1 MASYLNLGTQ
11 GATGTATGP
20 HFHFGLKKDG
30 KQIPLNIAR
39 KDVGQ
44 YLEVLTPGS
53 KNWSPLYGSE
63 QQGFK
68 LNPAGTV
75 TSEMGARTAPTAGA
89 STDHQ
94 GMDIAFAPGTQL
106 RYRGT
111 GSVATNMNAGGA
123 GNVSSLR
130 TGPYQLDTF
139 HLDKVPE
146 AASTRGTDLPAAETT
161 VASGQDTR
169 TEDLLKAFL
178 YGRQSQ
184 EKPEK
189 TLEQQLKEQVVG
201 GLLSQA
207 LNPSSFLSSYATNDP
222 FLSGRSAASGDYF
235 QGIFG

>member
-1 MASYLNLGTQ
+1 MSGYLNLGTQ
-11 GATGTATGP
+11 GATGVSTGP

-53 KNWSPLYGSE
+53 KNWSPLYSSE

-75 TSEMGARTAPTAGA
+75 TSEMGPRKAPTAGA
-89 STDHQ
+89 STYHQ

-106 RYRGT
+106 RFRGT
-111 GSVATNMNAGGA
+111 GSVATNMNAGAA

-146 AASTRGTDLPAAETT
+146 AATTRSTDAPAATQT
-161 VASGQDTR
+161 ASSDRDGR
-169 TEDLLKAFL
+169 TEELLKAFL

-184 EKPEK
+184 AKPEK
-189 TLEQQLKEQVVG
+189 SMDQQLKEQVMG
-201 GLLSQA
+201 SLISQA
-207 LNPSSFLSSYATNDP
+207 LNPASFLSSYSTNDP
-222 FLSGRSAASGDYF
+222 FLSGRSAATGDYF
-235 QGIFG
+235 KGIFG

>member
-39 KDVGQ
+39 KDIGQ

-75 TSEMGARTAPTAGA
+75 TSEMGPRKAPTAGA

-146 AASTRGTDLPAAETT
+146 AMTTRGTDLPAATQT
-161 VASGQDTR
+161 ASSNQDTR

-178 YGRQSQ
+178 YGRQAQ

-207 LNPSSFLSSYATNDP
+207 LNPSNFLSSYATSDP

>member
-1 MASYLNLGTQ
+1 MSGYLNLGTQ
-11 GATGTATGP
+11 GATGVSTGP

-53 KNWSPLYGSE
+53 KNWSPLYSSE

-75 TSEMGARTAPTAGA
+75 TSEKGPRKAPTAGA
-89 STDHQ
+89 STYHQ

-106 RYRGT
+106 RFRGT
-111 GSVATNMNAGGA
+111 GSVATNMNAGAA

-146 AASTRGTDLPAAETT
+146 AVTTRPTDAPAATQT
-161 VASGQDTR
+161 ASSDRDGR
-169 TEDLLKAFL
+169 TEELLKAFL

-184 EKPEK
+184 AKPEK
-189 TLEQQLKEQVVG
+189 SMDQQLKEQVMG
-201 GLLSQA
+201 SLLSQA
-207 LNPSSFLSSYATNDP
+207 LNPASFLSSYSTNDP
-222 FLSGRSAASGDYF
+222 FLSGRSAATGDYF
-235 QGIFG
+235 NGIFG

>member
-1 MASYLNLGTQ
+1 MASYLNLGTE
-11 GATGTATGP
+11 GATGRTTGP
-20 HFHFGLKKDG
+20 HFHFELTKDR
-30 KQIPLNIAR
+30 KRIPLNIAR
-39 KDVGQ
+39 KDIGQ

-53 KNWSPLYGSE
+53 KSWSPVYGSE

-75 TSEMGARTAPTAGA
+75 TSEMGARKAPTAGA

-106 RYRGT
+106 RFRGT
-111 GSVATNMNAGGA
+111 GSVTTNMNAGAA

-139 HLDKVPE
+139 HLAKVPD
-146 AASTRGTDLPAAETT
+146 AATTRATDSPVAAQT
-161 VASGQDTR
+161 ASSGQDTR

-178 YGRQSQ
+178 YGRQAQ

-189 TLEQQLKEQVVG
+189 TMEQQLKEQVVG
-201 GLLSQA
+201 GLISQA

-235 QGIFG
+235 NGIFG

>member
-1 MASYLNLGTQ
+1 MSGYLNLGTQ
-11 GATGTATGP
+11 GATGVSTGP

-39 KDVGQ
+39 KDIGQ

-53 KNWSPLYGSE
+53 KNWSPVYGSE

-75 TSEMGARTAPTAGA
+75 TSEMGHRKAPTAGA
-89 STDHQ
+89 STYHQ

-106 RYRGT
+106 RFRGT
-111 GSVATNMNAGGA
+111 GSVATNMNAGAA

-139 HLDKVPE
+139 HLDKVPQ
-146 AASTRGTDLPAAETT
+146 AVTTRPTELPASQPTAS
-161 VASGQDTR
+161 SGQDTR

-178 YGRQSQ
+178 YGRQAQ

-201 GLLSQA
+201 GLISQA
-207 LNPSSFLSSYATNDP
+207 LNPSNFLSSYATNDP

>member
-1 MASYLNLGTQ
+1 MSGYLNLGTQ
-11 GATGTATGP
+11 GATGVSTGP

-53 KNWSPLYGSE
+53 KNWSPLYSSE

-75 TSEMGARTAPTAGA
+75 TSEMGPRKAPTAGA
-89 STDHQ
+89 STYHQ

-106 RYRGT
+106 RFRGT
-111 GSVATNMNAGGA
+111 GSVATNMNAGAA

-146 AASTRGTDLPAAETT
+146 AVTTRSTDAPAATQT
-161 VASGQDTR
+161 ASSDRDGR
-169 TEDLLKAFL
+169 TEELLKAFL
-178 YGRQSQ
+178 YGRQTQ
-184 EKPEK
+184 AKPEK
-189 TLEQQLKEQVVG
+189 SMDQQLKEQVMG
-201 GLLSQA
+201 SLISQA
-207 LNPSSFLSSYATNDP
+207 LNPASFLSSYSTNDP
-222 FLSGRSAASGDYF
+222 FLSGRSAATGDYF
-235 QGIFG
+235 KGIFG

>member
-1 MASYLNLGTQ
+1 MSGYLNLGTQ

-68 LNPAGTV
+68 LNPAGMV

-139 HLDKVPE
+139 HLDKVPD
-146 AASTRGTDLPAAETT
+146 AATTRATGQPTTGTTAS
-161 VASGQDTR
+161 SGQDTR

-184 EKPEK
+184 QKPEQ
-189 TLEQQLKEQVVG
+189 TMEQQLKEQVVG
-201 GLLSQA
+201 GLISQA
-207 LNPSSFLSSYATNDP
+207 LNPSNFLSSYATSDP
-222 FLSGRSAASGDYF
+222 FLNGRSAASGDYF

>member
-39 KDVGQ
+39 KDIGQ

-94 GMDIAFAPGTQL
+94 GMDIAIAPGTQL

-146 AASTRGTDLPAAETT
+146 AMTTRGTDLPAATQT
-161 VASGQDTR
+161 VSGGQDTR

-178 YGRQSQ
+178 YGRQAQ

-201 GLLSQA
+201 GLISQA